1 VRKFLEDHG
10 GFPQRKKKEPK
21 KKEKFGRGDLLKLTQ
36 PWKSGQG
43 GLRRHLIGGFPPLL
57 EKASAQNALAF
68 SQLQQVRRRLTLI
81 RDHLIDF
88 SCLSFGVRSI
98 RSDLINAQFS
108 ILIRM
113 GFSPRSSSL

>member
-1 VRKFLEDHG
+1 MRKFLEDHG
-10 GFPQRKKKEPK
+10 GFPQRKKKEAK
-21 KKEKFGRGDLLKLTQ
+21 KKEKFGRGDLLKLPQ

-43 GLRRHLIGGFPPLL
+43 GLRRHPIGGFPPLL

-88 SCLSFGVRSI
+88 SCLSFGVRS
-98 RSDLINAQFS
+98 RLMINAPGQLT
-108 ILIRM
+108 ILQ
-113 GFSPRSSSL
+113 GH